1 MGDVGL
7 AAFVW
12 LGGGEADVA
21 APEAFVRLRDDES
34 AGGEDPPDRG
44 DRGAGAVP
52 AGQMGGDG
60 GRAGL
65 VPVPV
70 EVLADGDDLVLEL
83 VGGPGGTTQRPA
95 GAGLQSGVALGQE
108 PLDEGDHPAAGD
120 A

>member
-1 MGDVGL
+1 
-7 AAFVW
+7 
-12 LGGGEADVA
+12 
-21 APEAFVRLRDDES
+21 
-34 AGGEDPPDRG
+34 
-44 DRGAGAVP
+44 
-52 AGQMGGDG
+52 MGGDG